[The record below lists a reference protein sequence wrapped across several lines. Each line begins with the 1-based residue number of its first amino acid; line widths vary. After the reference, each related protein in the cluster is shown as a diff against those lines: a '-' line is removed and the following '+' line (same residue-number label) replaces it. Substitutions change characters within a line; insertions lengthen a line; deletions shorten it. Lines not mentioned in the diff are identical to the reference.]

1 MVTNRYRSLTDK
13 TIMGYQQT
21 LIKKITK
28 QIKDPRDL
36 FCVLEME
43 RELTLREFEIGGLK

>member
-1 MVTNRYRSLTDK
+1 MKTNRYSSLTDK

-36 FCVLEME
+36 FAVLGME
-43 RELTLREFEIGGLK
+43 RELTLLECDAK